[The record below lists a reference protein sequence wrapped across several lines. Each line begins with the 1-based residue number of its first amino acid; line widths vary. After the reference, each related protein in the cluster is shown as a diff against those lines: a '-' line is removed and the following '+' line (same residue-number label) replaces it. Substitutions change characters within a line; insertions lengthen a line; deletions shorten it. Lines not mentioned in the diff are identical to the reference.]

1 MILSTVSY
9 VKHCHMTNKVKFSF
23 KPMCLNVLFL
33 LIMLVCA
40 SKYSGGSVMYYPD
53 FHVSRNAA
61 AAEKFEN
68 EFV

>member
-1 MILSTVSY
+1 MF
-9 VKHCHMTNKVKFSF
+9 NKFNSS
-23 KPMCLNVLFL
+23 P
-33 LIMLVCA
+33 LIVVVCA

>member
-1 MILSTVSY
+1 MTGKVSK
-9 VKHCHMTNKVKFSF
+9 VCFQAIVFNKFNSS
-23 KPMCLNVLFL
+23 P
-33 LIMLVCA
+33 LIVVVCA

>member
-1 MILSTVSY
+1 MSWYLNLPGFTRQLLHIIRI
-9 VKHCHMTNKVKFSF
+9 
-23 KPMCLNVLFL
+23 NVLCFNL
-33 LIMLVCA
+33 SVCA

-53 FHVSRNAA
+53 FHAVRNPA

>member
-1 MILSTVSY
+1 MLFFESKVC
-9 VKHCHMTNKVKFSF
+9 KHCFVLTEKN
-23 KPMCLNVLFL
+23 CLLN
-33 LIMLVCA
+33 ILVCA

-53 FHVSRNAA
+53 FHASRNPA